1 MLPTPDFRVLFES
14 APGLFLVLTPELH
27 IVAVSDAYL
36 RATMTIREGILGR
49 HLFDVFPD
57 NPGDPEA
64 SGVGNLRASLERVIH
79 SRGADLMAI
88 QKYDIRR
95 PASEGGG
102 FEERYWSPVNCPV
115 LGADGEIKYIIHR
128 VEDVTAFVHL
138 KQEGNK
144 QNEMNDA
151 LKQRADRMESE
162 IYQRAQQLS
171 EANRHLRDVQDT
183 LAATNRELQNRNEDI
198 ERANRL
204 KSEFLASMSH
214 ELRTPLNAVI
224 GFSDLLGEQAGGPL
238 TEKQLRFVGHVQN
251 SARHL
256 LELIDDILDLSRI
269 EAGRLEL
276 KQEDFSVTDATA
288 EVLATIQPVALAKQ
302 VQLRDCLDDHLI
314 AHADRVRFKQ
324 ILYNLLSNSIKFTP
338 QGGNVRVEASSQG
351 EWLSL
356 TVTDTGIGIPQED
369 QQAIFDAFR
378 QVGTT
383 TKGVREGT
391 GLGLAITKRL
401 VEEHGGRIRVESEPG
416 KGTRVHFTAP
426 AGPTAPAG
434 DHPEIPQPPAPADS
448 PE

>member
-1 MLPTPDFRVLFES
+1 
-14 APGLFLVLTPELH
+14 
-27 IVAVSDAYL
+27 
-36 RATMTIREGILGR
+36 
-49 HLFDVFPD
+49 
-57 NPGDPEA
+57 
-64 SGVGNLRASLERVIH
+64 
-79 SRGADLMAI
+79 
-88 QKYDIRR
+88 
-95 PASEGGG
+95 
-102 FEERYWSPVNCPV
+102 
-115 LGADGEIKYIIHR
+115 
-128 VEDVTAFVHL
+128 
-138 KQEGNK
+138 
-144 QNEMNDA
+144 
-151 LKQRADRMESE
+151 
-162 IYQRAQQLS
+162 
-171 EANRHLRDVQDT
+171 
-183 LAATNRELQNRNEDI
+183 
-198 ERANRL
+198 
-204 KSEFLASMSH
+204 MSH

-238 TEKQLRFVGHVQN
+238 TEKQLRFVAHVQN

-276 KQEDFSVTDATA
+276 KQEDFSLTDATA
-288 EVLATIQPVALAKQ
+288 EVLATIQPVTLAKQ

-314 AHADRVRFKQ
+314 AHADRMRFKQ